1 MKSLLATLRSYV
13 FPDNRSDRE
22 KEEEKQFIEALNQLK
37 TLTVKPQG
45 KMSIDPEE
53 IRDQILFWLARI
65 RSEGLTL
72 LSPSPLAVSLPYLT
86 ANSRPSVHSA

>member
-1 MKSLLATLRSYV
+1 MKSLLATLRSFA

-37 TLTVKPQG
+37 TLTVRPQG

-53 IRDQILFWLARI
+53 IRDQILKSREAYRDFVD
-65 RSEGLTL
+65 
-72 LSPSPLAVSLPYLT
+72 PLH
-86 ANSRPSVHSA
+86 RRRR

>member
-1 MKSLLATLRSYV
+1 VKSLLATLRSYV

-37 TLTVKPQG
+37 TLTVTPQG

-53 IRDQILFWLARI
+53 IRDQILKSREAYRDFVD
-65 RSEGLTL
+65 
-72 LSPSPLAVSLPYLT
+72 PLH
-86 ANSRPSVHSA
+86 RRRR

>member
-1 MKSLLATLRSYV
+1 MKSLLATLWSYV

-37 TLTVKPQG
+37 TLTVTPQG

-53 IRDQILFWLARI
+53 IRDQILKSREAYRDFVD
-65 RSEGLTL
+65 
-72 LSPSPLAVSLPYLT
+72 PLH
-86 ANSRPSVHSA
+86 RRRR

>member
-37 TLTVKPQG
+37 TLTVTPQG

-53 IRDQILFWLARI
+53 IRDQILKSREAYRDFVD
-65 RSEGLTL
+65 
-72 LSPSPLAVSLPYLT
+72 PLH
-86 ANSRPSVHSA
+86 RRRR

>member
-1 MKSLLATLRSYV
+1 MKSLLATLRSFV

-37 TLTVKPQG
+37 TLTVTPQG

-53 IRDQILFWLARI
+53 IRDQILKSREAYRDFVD
-65 RSEGLTL
+65 
-72 LSPSPLAVSLPYLT
+72 PLH
-86 ANSRPSVHSA
+86 RRRR